1 MIAQGLSALHARRAH
16 LPSSG
21 HHACLLHTAALPA
34 SRSQSRH
41 NSAER
46 LVQRAAQV
54 DSEVRQ
60 RLETTGDVVTDQ
72 AVPEGHKGL
81 HGFLYGEGG
90 AEAHDSQSRYDFREV
105 PVEPLVCYLVHPYA
119 GLAVQESQLLCRV
132 KMMGPPV
139 CLWMSTCRREMAKNL
154 LECML
159 CTMRTMLCSISATL
173 VTWFW
178 LSR

>member
-16 LPSSG
+16 LTSSG

-41 NSAER
+41 NRAER

-105 PVEPLVCYLVHPYA
+105 PVEPLVCYLVH
-119 GLAVQESQLLCRV
+119 S
-132 KMMGPPV
+132 
-139 CLWMSTCRREMAKNL
+139 
-154 LECML
+154 
-159 CTMRTMLCSISATL
+159 
-173 VTWFW
+173 
-178 LSR
+178 